1 MCTGDCANCGDQ
13 CPASKLLRISAGEQ
27 NNNTKGENT
36 MSQAVGGC
44 HAGADE
50 KIGRLDERSQFSIE
64 RNNSCKLLCIV
75 SLAAAIAS
83 AFIAWTAMRDV
94 QNMRVDLAAL
104 RESSKQELLRIS
116 DKAEE
121 AKAEATRGYN
131 YIRKNKSAL

>member
-1 MCTGDCANCGDQ
+1 MCDGNCANCREQ
-13 CPASKLLRISAGEQ
+13 CPASKILRIAAGEQ
-27 NNNTKGENT
+27 NQKEKGENT

-50 KIGRLDERSQFSIE
+50 KIGRLDERSQFIVE

-75 SLAAAIAS
+75 GFAATIAS
-83 AFIAWTAMRDV
+83 AFIAWPAMRDV

-104 RESSKQELLRIS
+104 RESTKQELRRIA

-121 AKAEATRGYN
+121 AKAEAAWN
-131 YIRKNKSAL
+131 YIRKNKRAL